1 MVFNYAAYQAELR
14 AAAAR
19 AAAQRAAAARQEAQ
33 LAQQRAAAQAQAAAQ
48 RAAAARQE
56 AMTTSARVPNTN
68 SYSPPVYVAPSPP
81 PPPAPPPPPPPPVS
95 PGNQSIKI
103 ATRDLFIGDE
113 VVDADASFSKL
124 VGDIASTEF
133 LEINRLGSVDGTDQ
147 AYLPITGLA
156 DLNMQNDPR
165 KIIALQNTSDEY
177 FRQFSVPL
185 ENYLPSEGNGPDG
198 EIVYIDRDPT
208 STTYNNLVINTV
220 NLKETERIEVEF
232 IYFDT
237 ATNVRWYN

>member
-19 AAAQRAAAARQEAQ
+19 QAAQRAAAARQEAQ
-33 LAQQRAAAQAQAAAQ
+33 LAQQRAAAQAAAAAQ
-48 RAAAARQE
+48 RAQHARQE
-56 AMTTSARVPNTN
+56 AMTTSARVPNTT
-68 SYSPPVYVAPSPP
+68 YSPPVYVAPTPP

-95 PGNQSIKI
+95 PGNQSVKI

-113 VVDADASFSKL
+113 VTDADSSFSKL
-124 VGDIASTEF
+124 VGEIASTEF
-133 LEINRLGSVDGTDQ
+133 LEINRLGAVDGTDQ
-147 AYLPITGLA
+147 AYLPVTGLA

-185 ENYLPSEGNGPDG
+185 ENYLPSEGTGPDG

-208 STTYNNLVINTV
+208 STTYNNLVINTL

-232 IYFDT
+232 IYFDAT
-237 ATNVRWYN
+237 ANVRWYN